1 MHIIYKRECGI
12 AVDKSDSLYMTIYN
26 YLKENILNNCYAN
39 GVRIPTEMELAK
51 QFYVSRITSKRALNA
66 LVDDGLIVRIPGK
79 GSYVKDYYIRHQGIM
94 LNSGVKKSIALV
106 MGGYSNSFGLDI
118 LNGVMDTAEEMSLN
132 MVLKATYSFQEKEG
146 QIITSLMNSGVS
158 GIIVQPAQGELYSEA
173 ILKAVYSGYPIVMID
188 RKMQGINAP
197 FVGID
202 NQAMGTLAT
211 EKLLEKNHRN
221 IALIALADENSSTIN
236 ERMTGY
242 INALVNNGLPVNK
255 DLFLTKFNRR
265 MQEAG
270 ISNESADS
278 YDFIVN
284 EIMAFLKEH
293 EEVTAI
299 LGTEYSVSK
308 AAYDAVRKLG
318 KKVPKDISIASFDM
332 YTGHI
337 GLPAISHVMQPQ
349 RLMGIRACEI
359 LNDMI
364 NGRTISELNCI
375 LPGEWVDGHS
385 IS

>member
-1 MHIIYKRECGI
+1 M
-12 AVDKSDSLYMTIYN
+12 DKSDSLYMTIYN

-66 LVDDGLIVRIPGK
+66 LVEDGLIVRIPGK
-79 GSYVKDYYIRHQGIM
+79 GSYVKDYYIKHQGIM
-94 LNSGVKKSIALV
+94 LNSGIKKSIALV

-202 NQAMGTLAT
+202 NQAMGALAT
-211 EKLLEKNHRN
+211 EKLIEKNHRN
-221 IALIALADENSSTIN
+221 IALIALADEKSSTIN
-236 ERMTGY
+236 ERKTGH
-242 INALVNNGLPVNK
+242 INALVNNGISVNK
-255 DLFLTKFNRR
+255 DLFLTRLNRH

-270 ISNESADS
+270 ISSESADS

-284 EIMAFLKEH
+284 EIMTFLKEH

-337 GLPAISHVMQPQ
+337 GLPVISHVMQPQ